1 MKIFILIS
9 IIFVI
14 FDYYIIKKRY
24 NLKINENYLKIKNK
38 LNITLNKNLKDKLRI
53 GIYTYGIK
61 NGGRA
66 RITSI
71 LLNYFNQINIFNTF
85 LFTNVK
91 KENKEYYIPKN
102 IKRDIIKNN
111 IIKMIIKYKIDI
123 LIYEL
128 SNYNEIKILNKYKY
142 IQIIFYQHSSIFH
155 EFYSNFTLFLKIY
168 KEYQESNYVISL
180 VSLENNYLFK
190 KWNINSILMNNFIT
204 YEYNSIIPSDLTTKT
219 ILMLGRAKSK
229 NKRFELGIQAMEYI
243 VQEINEVKM
252 KIISILN
259 GTNHLQNLIFN
270 IKLEKNIK
278 FIGYSLTP
286 EIFFKNSSLHIFPT
300 ISESFGLVLSE
311 TKIFG
316 IPNILLG
323 LDYVSLSKGGNVII
337 YDDSPESIAKES
349 IKILYDGKYRKK
361 LGKNAK
367 QSMKKFNN
375 KKLLN
380 KWIKL
385 IVSIYNN
392 ELYYKILRKN
402 EKEMN
407 ENIAKNILT
416 NQINLIKKRNIN
428 LKNIDFND
436 FKNFNNFY
444 NFQHKII

>member
-1 MKIFILIS
+1 
-9 IIFVI
+9 
-14 FDYYIIKKRY
+14 
-24 NLKINENYLKIKNK
+24 
-38 LNITLNKNLKDKLRI
+38 
-53 GIYTYGIK
+53 
-61 NGGRA
+61 
-66 RITSI
+66 
-71 LLNYFNQINIFNTF
+71 
-85 LFTNVK
+85 
-91 KENKEYYIPKN
+91 
-102 IKRDIIKNN
+102 
-111 IIKMIIKYKIDI
+111 
-123 LIYEL
+123 
-128 SNYNEIKILNKYKY
+128 
-142 IQIIFYQHSSIFH
+142 
-155 EFYSNFTLFLKIY
+155 
-168 KEYQESNYVISL
+168 
-180 VSLENNYLFK
+180 
-190 KWNINSILMNNFIT
+190 MNNFIT
-204 YEYNSIIPSDLTTKT
+204 YEYNLIIPSDLTSKT

-243 VQEINEVKM
+243 AQEINEVNM
-252 KIISILN
+252 KIISIIN
-259 GTNHLQNLIFN
+259 GTYHLQNLIVN

-323 LDYVSLSKGGNVII
+323 LDYVSLSKGGNIII

-349 IKILYDGKYRKK
+349 LKILYDEKYRKN
-361 LGKNAK
+361 LGKSAK

-375 KKLLN
+375 QQLLN

-428 LKNIDFND
+428 FKNITFND

-444 NFQHKII
+444 NFQQRII

>member
-1 MKIFILIS
+1 
-9 IIFVI
+9 
-14 FDYYIIKKRY
+14 
-24 NLKINENYLKIKNK
+24 
-38 LNITLNKNLKDKLRI
+38 
-53 GIYTYGIK
+53 
-61 NGGRA
+61 
-66 RITSI
+66 
-71 LLNYFNQINIFNTF
+71 
-85 LFTNVK
+85 
-91 KENKEYYIPKN
+91 
-102 IKRDIIKNN
+102 
-111 IIKMIIKYKIDI
+111 
-123 LIYEL
+123 
-128 SNYNEIKILNKYKY
+128 
-142 IQIIFYQHSSIFH
+142 
-155 EFYSNFTLFLKIY
+155 
-168 KEYQESNYVISL
+168 
-180 VSLENNYLFK
+180 
-190 KWNINSILMNNFIT
+190 MNNFIT
-204 YEYNSIIPSDLTTKT
+204 YEYNSIIPSDLSSKT
-219 ILMLGRAKSK
+219 ILMLGRAKSQ

-243 VQEINEVKM
+243 AQEINDVNM
-252 KIISILN
+252 KIISIIN
-259 GTNHLQNLIFN
+259 GTYHLQNLIVN

-323 LDYVSLSKGGNVII
+323 LDYVSLSKGGNIII

-349 IKILYDGKYRKK
+349 LKILYDEKYRKN
-361 LGKNAK
+361 LGKSAK

-375 KKLLN
+375 QQLLN

-416 NQINLIKKRNIN
+416 NQINLLKKRNIN
-428 LKNIDFND
+428 FKNITFND

-444 NFQHKII
+444 NFQQRII

>member
-1 MKIFILIS
+1 
-9 IIFVI
+9 
-14 FDYYIIKKRY
+14 
-24 NLKINENYLKIKNK
+24 
-38 LNITLNKNLKDKLRI
+38 
-53 GIYTYGIK
+53 
-61 NGGRA
+61 
-66 RITSI
+66 
-71 LLNYFNQINIFNTF
+71 
-85 LFTNVK
+85 
-91 KENKEYYIPKN
+91 
-102 IKRDIIKNN
+102 
-111 IIKMIIKYKIDI
+111 
-123 LIYEL
+123 
-128 SNYNEIKILNKYKY
+128 
-142 IQIIFYQHSSIFH
+142 
-155 EFYSNFTLFLKIY
+155 
-168 KEYQESNYVISL
+168 
-180 VSLENNYLFK
+180 
-190 KWNINSILMNNFIT
+190 MNNFIT
-204 YEYNSIIPSDLTTKT
+204 YEYNSIIPSDLSSKT

-243 VQEINEVKM
+243 AQEINDVNM
-252 KIISILN
+252 KIISIIN
-259 GTNHLQNLIFN
+259 GTYHLQNLIVN

-286 EIFFKNSSLHIFPT
+286 EVFFKNSSLHIFPT

-323 LDYVSLSKGGNVII
+323 LDYVSLSKGGNIII

-349 IKILYDGKYRKK
+349 LKILYDEKYRKS
-361 LGKNAK
+361 LGKSAK

-416 NQINLIKKRNIN
+416 NQINLLKKRNIN
-428 LKNIDFND
+428 FKNITFND